1 MNDKKNVVTNRL
13 LLSTA
18 LVVKKDPSYPIF
30 SPSIEKKIIPFLKR
44 ATPDWLL
51 PMLLFAMH

>member
-30 SPSIEKKIIPFLKR
+30 FPSIEKKIVPFFKT